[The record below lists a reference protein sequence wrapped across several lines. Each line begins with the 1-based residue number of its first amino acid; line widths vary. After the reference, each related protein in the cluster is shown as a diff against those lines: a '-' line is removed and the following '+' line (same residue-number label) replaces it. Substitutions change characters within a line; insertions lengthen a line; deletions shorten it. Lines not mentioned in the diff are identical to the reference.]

1 MSSFGNTQRLTY
13 NTTNFPITINEAKS
27 RSKWFKLSPTDTT
40 LDSDIQNFFIP
51 KAVDQFEKASGFLIQ
66 DQTYKATIPSLQS
79 PIYKNFEAELI
90 HLNVRTV
97 QDVLYHPCDWNGN
110 DTKTILDTEN
120 YIFLE
125 EAGNTPKILQLK
137 ACYLSFYEVCN
148 NIQTT
153 YVGGYEDNDFT
164 NLPSD
169 IKQCI
174 IMYVA
179 DIIDIEKEICNC
191 QGQHDGWITQIV
203 NRYSRKTSLM

>member
-1 MSSFGNTQRLTY
+1 M
-13 NTTNFPITINEAKS
+13 
-27 RSKWFKLSPTDTT
+27 
-40 LDSDIQNFFIP
+40 
-51 KAVDQFEKASGFLIQ
+51 
-66 DQTYKATIPSLQS
+66 
-79 PIYKNFEAELI
+79 
-90 HLNVRTV
+90 
-97 QDVLYHPCDWNGN
+97 
-110 DTKTILDTEN
+110 
-120 YIFLE
+120 
-125 EAGNTPKILQLK
+125 
-137 ACYLSFYEVCN
+137 SFYEVCN